1 MTLIH
6 RHAYIALAVGVAFTA
21 WAVYLSTTIGIR
33 SKMKDLLP
41 ETAPS
46 VLALDE
52 VNRRLGSADNL
63 IVALV
68 SDRFK
73 ELIPHLK
80 DIADTL
86 ADHPD
91 IRKVEWRQDVELID
105 ANALT
110 IFPTLEELESHYE
123 SLRERIREEV
133 KKRTRLLDEDDDI
146 EAEGDATQF
155 KRFTF
160 SWAEHE
166 QDDGLSNLGRTFR
179 SGRGKYRE
187 YFYNSL
193 HTAVGLKVHPVRSS
207 GDLDFSRRI
216 LDATERILTEKIKSI
231 FGRIG
236 EGEVVSQVVLA
247 GGYRNTVERS
257 DQVKSDMIGSIGIAF
272 GILSLIIILFFRSV
286 RALFCVLV
294 PVAAGIAWTG
304 GLVAVTIGYVNLIT
318 AFIFAILLGLGIDF
332 GIHFFAR
339 YKEEHSLGKSPL
351 EAMVATHV
359 QCGAASILAAVTTAS
374 AFAAL
379 SIADF
384 RGFSQFGAVAAAG
397 VLLSLASVM
406 VLFTALVFTI
416 ERWLPMK
423 TSSDAGARQRALL
436 ENRRPFPLGGRFL
449 LFSLIVGG
457 VCLSQAG
464 RIEFELDMNKLMHK
478 DKVQPEYKKLTYG
491 TVKSSAPA
499 VIVARDG
506 KEARSLHEQLTAMA
520 DTPKG
525 KQYLKDHQSLFA
537 LIPTQQ
543 GEKIKWVSKIC
554 RKLKRKVRLFEGD
567 PREGADEILKRCSP
581 KEFTVDELP
590 SWVRAKFTDKSG
602 KVGEFIFV
610 TPRGS
615 ISNGENA
622 LAFRSL
628 MYSLK
633 TSEGKPPAVTGKPI
647 VWADIITAMY
657 VDGKKTTIA
666 AFVTV
671 FLLLLLFERSF
682 VALGLILLPLGL
694 GVAYTLGFMVL
705 FGMKINF
712 FNMLALPTIIGIGVD
727 DGVHIYH
734 RYRELGA
741 NTARYVVRTTGM
753 AAVLTSLTT
762 SVGFGS
768 LLSANLFGLNSL
780 GLLSIVAISAALFTT
795 LLVMPAAMQ
804 WLDGRA
810 TKVPETTNV

>member
-1 MTLIH
+1 
-6 RHAYIALAVGVAFTA
+6 
-21 WAVYLSTTIGIR
+21 
-33 SKMKDLLP
+33 
-41 ETAPS
+41 
-46 VLALDE
+46 
-52 VNRRLGSADNL
+52 
-63 IVALV
+63 
-68 SDRFK
+68 
-73 ELIPHLK
+73 
-80 DIADTL
+80 
-86 ADHPD
+86 
-91 IRKVEWRQDVELID
+91 
-105 ANALT
+105 
-110 IFPTLEELESHYE
+110 
-123 SLRERIREEV
+123 
-133 KKRTRLLDEDDDI
+133 
-146 EAEGDATQF
+146 
-155 KRFTF
+155 
-160 SWAEHE
+160 
-166 QDDGLSNLGRTFR
+166 
-179 SGRGKYRE
+179 
-187 YFYNSL
+187 
-193 HTAVGLKVHPVRSS
+193 
-207 GDLDFSRRI
+207 
-216 LDATERILTEKIKSI
+216 
-231 FGRIG
+231 
-236 EGEVVSQVVLA
+236 
-247 GGYRNTVERS
+247 
-257 DQVKSDMIGSIGIAF
+257 
-272 GILSLIIILFFRSV
+272 
-286 RALFCVLV
+286 
-294 PVAAGIAWTG
+294 
-304 GLVAVTIGYVNLIT
+304 
-318 AFIFAILLGLGIDF
+318 
-332 GIHFFAR
+332 
-339 YKEEHSLGKSPL
+339 
-351 EAMVATHV
+351 
-359 QCGAASILAAVTTAS
+359 
-374 AFAAL
+374 
-379 SIADF
+379 
-384 RGFSQFGAVAAAG
+384 
-397 VLLSLASVM
+397 
-406 VLFTALVFTI
+406 
-416 ERWLPMK
+416 
-423 TSSDAGARQRALL
+423 
-436 ENRRPFPLGGRFL
+436 
-449 LFSLIVGG
+449 
-457 VCLSQAG
+457 
-464 RIEFELDMNKLMHK
+464 
-478 DKVQPEYKKLTYG
+478 
-491 TVKSSAPA
+491 
-499 VIVARDG
+499 
-506 KEARSLHEQLTAMA
+506 MA

-581 KEFTVDELP
+581 KSSRSMSCQAGFEQSLLTSP
-590 SWVRAKFTDKSG
+590 ARWVNLSFCHA
-602 KVGEFIFV
+602 
-610 TPRGS
+610 RGS